1 MCGHPVYFEIRPKE
15 EACPPLFLLVYLD
28 NCQIDIDFLLPRGY
42 YLDRNRFDDY
52 RNEVRLW
59 GSSKLSKHSPTP
71 LGGRSCACCGT
82 ARCPPGISL
91 PFSSTGATISH
102 HLSILR
108 DAGLILDEKRGKY
121 IYYELNLSVL
131 DEILEWISSLK
142 GEQTDETE
150 S

>member
-1 MCGHPVYFEIRPKE
+1 MGFQQTFKALSDPTRREILR
-15 EACPPLFLLVYLD
+15 LLRDGEMSAGDL
-28 NCQIDIDFLLPRGY
+28 
-42 YLDRNRFDDY
+42 
-52 RNEVRLW
+52 
-59 GSSKLSKHSPTP
+59 SSH
-71 LGGRSCACCGT
+71 
-82 ARCPPGISL
+82 
-91 PFSSTGATISH
+91 FSSTGATISH

>member
-1 MCGHPVYFEIRPKE
+1 MGFQQTFKALSDPTRREILR
-15 EACPPLFLLVYLD
+15 LLRDGEMSAGDL
-28 NCQIDIDFLLPRGY
+28 
-42 YLDRNRFDDY
+42 
-52 RNEVRLW
+52 
-59 GSSKLSKHSPTP
+59 SSH
-71 LGGRSCACCGT
+71 
-82 ARCPPGISL
+82 
-91 PFSSTGATISH
+91 FSSTGATISH

-142 GEQTDETE
+142 GEPTDETE

>member
-1 MCGHPVYFEIRPKE
+1 MGFQQTFKALSDPTRREILR
-15 EACPPLFLLVYLD
+15 LLRDGEMSAGDL
-28 NCQIDIDFLLPRGY
+28 
-42 YLDRNRFDDY
+42 
-52 RNEVRLW
+52 
-59 GSSKLSKHSPTP
+59 SSH
-71 LGGRSCACCGT
+71 
-82 ARCPPGISL
+82 
-91 PFSSTGATISH
+91 FSSTGATISH

-108 DAGLILDEKRGKY
+108 DAELILDEKRGKY